1 MAWMAEMIAVLAAG
15 RATRFGGGKLDAPLH
30 GKPLG
35 LWALLAAQSLGQSLG
50 QNLGGQVCVVSGPQA
65 PAFLDHAPGDW
76 QHISNPLAHQGL
88 GGSLAMA
95 ARYAEARGA
104 GRLLVMLADMPFVT
118 GESLRAVVSATT
130 RATVQAACY
139 PDGRLGP
146 PACFGADHFGML
158 AALSG
163 DQGAGALLREARFAH
178 GFAMAPRELLD
189 IDTPADLAAAQ
200 RLPMLQRL
208 PMPGSDLSRT

>member
-1 MAWMAEMIAVLAAG
+1 MAGMAEMIAVLAAG
-15 RATRFGGGKLDAPLH
+15 RASRFGGGKLDAPLH

-35 LWALLAAQSLGQSLG
+35 LWALLAAQSLG
-50 QNLGGQVCVVSGPQA
+50 GQVCVVTGPQT

-76 QHISNPLAHQGL
+76 QHLSNPLAHQGL

-118 GESLRAVVSATT
+118 GESLRAVLSATT

-163 DQGAGALLREARFAH
+163 DQGAGALLRGARFAH
-178 GFAMAPRELLD
+178 GVAMAPRELLD

-200 RLPMLQRL
+200 RLPM
-208 PMPGSDLSRT
+208 P